1 MQYLVV
7 EDITA
12 TVPIVSDDC
21 ILLNAGLGI
30 LLMLQC
36 DVPLSGD
43 CLLPALLHRT
53 FACMSASPW
62 TASSSARQTAHL
74 SASMSTTATKHL
86 PSCVHKA
93 GLSFAKILNWD
104 GQQRRLFSLSQTQ
117 SIAKETIKVMS
128 RCPTLFWS
136 GKRRDRQRQDSR
148 LYEIGKVQTN
158 SALA

>member
-21 ILLNAGLGI
+21 ILLNVGWGI

-36 DVPLSGD
+36 DATLSGD

-53 FACMSASPW
+53 FACMSASLW
-62 TASSSARQTAHL
+62 TTSSSARQTAHL

-86 PSCVHKA
+86 P
-93 GLSFAKILNWD
+93 
-104 GQQRRLFSLSQTQ
+104 RLC
-117 SIAKETIKVMS
+117 A
-128 RCPTLFWS
+128 
-136 GKRRDRQRQDSR
+136 
-148 LYEIGKVQTN
+148 
-158 SALA
+158 